1 MELKKL
7 TIDECFSFLL
17 DEDNKEVYPNIYAMV
32 SHYMDLEA
40 QGKNQYLIGHSKE
53 HPDFDPS

>member
-1 MELKKL
+1 MIKKL

-32 SHYMDLEA
+32 NHYMDLEA

-53 HPDFDPS
+53 HPDYDPS